1 MKTKLKRLIKGML
14 WVFSLPIKRR
24 QIRKSIIKIQSQN
37 ELVKI
42 VIGSGGLEVKGWILT
57 DLPVLDVLNVSHW
70 QEIFPITSIDRV
82 LAEHVFEHLTDE
94 QFKQFLHNI
103 RPYLAPNGRVRVAVP
118 DGFHSSPA
126 YIDYVRPGGSGA
138 GADDHKILYTY
149 KIMSDLL
156 DECNYQYQFLEYFD
170 ENGQFHQSE
179 WHVEDGLI
187 RRSADHDR
195 RNKDAPLS
203 YTSLIVDFWVR

>member
-1 MKTKLKRLIKGML
+1 ML

-24 QIRKSIIKIQSQN
+24 QIRKSIIKMQSQN

-42 VIGSGGLEVKGWILT
+42 VIGSGGLEIKGWILT

-70 QEIFPITSIDRV
+70 KEIFPIASIDRV
-82 LAEHVFEHLTDE
+82 LAEHVFEHLSDQ

-103 RPYLAPNGRVRVAVP
+103 RPYLTPNGSIRVAVP
-118 DGFHSSPA
+118 DGFHPSPA

-149 KIMSDLL
+149 KIMGDLL
-156 DECNYQYQFLEYFD
+156 NECNYQYQFLEYFD
-170 ENGQFHQSE
+170 ENGQFHQRE
-179 WHVEDGLI
+179 WDVEDGLI

-195 RNKDAPLS
+195 RNKEVHLS
-203 YTSLIVDFWVR
+203 YTSLIVDFGVK